1 MNQINYLYSKIK
13 KSEFF
18 SLFYLFLCY
27 YKTGDTMRLIKL
39 NCPNCNAKLEVNVE
53 MKRVV
58 CNYCG
63 TTALLDNEGKIVK
76 TISNKKCDDI
86 KSSLKDNIAVIILVI
101 ILSATMIGVL
111 YWGIQPINLSN
122 QEVDNDVST
131 TKGKINDETD
141 IIRNLGKEFYEVFYW
156 DDCGKYGNEGRK
168 EFLEQFKTVG
178 ITVSLENLI
187 RWGNTSGFSDD
198 LFDQY
203 DLVESEIIVY
213 PKEPYGRKDYT
224 ISLDISII
232 N

>member
-1 MNQINYLYSKIK
+1 
-13 KSEFF
+13 
-18 SLFYLFLCY
+18 
-27 YKTGDTMRLIKL
+27 MRLIKV

-63 TTALLDNEGKIVK
+63 TTALLDNEGEIVK

-111 YWGIQPINLSN
+111 YWGTQSINLSN
-122 QEVDNDVST
+122 QEVDHDVST
-131 TKGKINDETD
+131 TKGNINDETA

-168 EFLEQFKTVG
+168 EFLEQFKIVG

-187 RWGNTSGFSDD
+187 RWGNTFGFSDD
-198 LFDQY
+198 LFNQY
-203 DLVESEIIVY
+203 DLEESRIIVY
-213 PKEPYGRKDYT
+213 PKEPYGRKDYI
-224 ISLDISII
+224 ISVDLSKI

>member
-1 MNQINYLYSKIK
+1 
-13 KSEFF
+13 
-18 SLFYLFLCY
+18 
-27 YKTGDTMRLIKL
+27 MRLIKV
-39 NCPNCNAKLEVNVE
+39 NCPNCNAKLEVNAE

-63 TTALLDNEGKIVK
+63 TTALLDNEGEIVK

-111 YWGIQPINLSN
+111 YWGTQSINLSN
-122 QEVDNDVST
+122 QEVDHDVST
-131 TKGKINDETD
+131 TKGNINDETA

-168 EFLEQFKTVG
+168 EFLEQFKIVG

-198 LFDQY
+198 LFNQY
-203 DLVESEIIVY
+203 DLEESRIIVY

-224 ISLDISII
+224 ISVDLSKI

>member
-1 MNQINYLYSKIK
+1 
-13 KSEFF
+13 
-18 SLFYLFLCY
+18 
-27 YKTGDTMRLIKL
+27 
-39 NCPNCNAKLEVNVE
+39 
-53 MKRVV
+53 
-58 CNYCG
+58 
-63 TTALLDNEGKIVK
+63 
-76 TISNKKCDDI
+76 
-86 KSSLKDNIAVIILVI
+86 
-101 ILSATMIGVL
+101 MIGVL